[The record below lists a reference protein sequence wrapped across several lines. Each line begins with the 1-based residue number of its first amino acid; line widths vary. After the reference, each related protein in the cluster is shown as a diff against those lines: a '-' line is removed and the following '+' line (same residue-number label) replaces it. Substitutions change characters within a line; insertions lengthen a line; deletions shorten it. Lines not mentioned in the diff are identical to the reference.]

1 MSISL
6 LETLKQNLTRQLD
19 INIASARITQEFV
32 EFVDDNVRKNPGKSS
47 LRFNISESD
56 ENLRVTLYTLEKASL

>member
-32 EFVDDNVRKNPGKSS
+32 EFVDDNVRKTRQVLATFQHQRKRRKST
-47 LRFNISESD
+47 RN
-56 ENLRVTLYTLEKASL
+56 TLHA